1 MKKVYLMAFA
11 MAFGI
16 TSIAQ
21 VDVTF
26 QVDMNGETVSENGV
40 HVAGNWQDEAGFPEE
55 WNPGSSELTD
65 GDGDGI
71 YELSVTVPPGM
82 YEYKFVNDNDW
93 PGVEGVP
100 VLNQKGGGNDNRV
113 FVVSQW
119 HADNGG
125 LTLPAVQFGGSA
137 PEGQVA
143 VRFVVDLANEEEV
156 NPLGVHVAGDFSDP
170 VWTPQLSKAWQ
181 VENNVY
187 AFVANVNPDQT
198 YSYKFING
206 DFWTNDD
213 GEEQGEVVPDDCATD
228 GNRAVEVVS
237 EDVVIA
243 NTCFS
248 ACGPCAIPSEVTLTV
263 DMSAAQTVEENIFC
277 AGSFNGYSDE
287 PMTDNGDGT
296 YTIVL
301 SLAPGEYFFKF
312 KNGPDGWEN
321 VPPACQGE
329 GTADR
334 VITVVEEQPLSFTSC
349 FEQCSEECTLNPDPA
364 NITFRVDMNEETVSA
379 EGVYIMGS
387 FTSPAWQDGAV
398 EMTDADSDGIYETT
412 IEVGGSAD
420 IQYKFTN
427 GDPNVS
433 ENEESGDFQA
443 GGCGAPNGIGGF
455 NRTHTRSGEDEV
467 LPAVAFNSCQTL
479 SLEELE
485 VGEVSIFP
493 NPSDGMSFIRIENPR
508 GYTLRMNI
516 VDITGKLVRENVIL
530 NSTQNEINTSNLNAG
545 LYFLN
550 VVNEKSERGVY
561 KLMVK

>member
-1 MKKVYLMAFA
+1 MKKIYLMAFA
-11 MAFGI
+11 VAFGI

-26 QVDMNGETVSENGV
+26 QVDMNNETVSPNGV
-40 HVAGNWQDEAGFPEE
+40 HVAGNWQGVAGFPGD
-55 WNPGSSELTD
+55 WDAGASEMTD
-65 GDGDGI
+65 DNGDGI
-71 YELSVTVPPGM
+71 YELSVNIPAGQ
-82 YEYKFVNDNDW
+82 YEFKYINDNDW

-100 VLNQKGGGNDNRV
+100 VVNQKGGGNDNRV

-137 PEGQVA
+137 PAGQVA

-156 NPLGVHVAGDFSDP
+156 NELGVHVAGNFSDP
-170 VWTPQLSKAWQ
+170 EWTPQLSKAWL
-181 VENNVY
+181 VDNAVY
-187 AFVANVNPDQT
+187 AFVASVAPDQN
-198 YSYKFING
+198 YSYKFLNG
-206 DFWTNDD
+206 DFWGTDEAVP
-213 GEEQGEVVPDDCATD
+213 GECATD
-228 GNRAVEVVS
+228 DNRQVAVAG
-237 EDVVIA
+237 EDVVTEA
-243 NTCFS
+243 VCFQ
-248 ACGPCAIPSEVTLTV
+248 ACGPCATPTDITLTV
-263 DMSAAQTVEENIFC
+263 DMSSVCELQEDVFAAGT
-277 AGSFNGYSDE
+277 FNGYSDE
-287 PMTDNGDGT
+287 SMTDNGDGT

-321 VPPACQGE
+321 VPDECQGE

-334 VITVVEEQPLSFTSC
+334 TFTVVEGEELSYVSC
-349 FEQCSEECTLNPDPA
+349 FEQCAEECAPIPDPA
-364 NITFRVDMNEETVSA
+364 NITFRVDMNEETVSP
-379 EGVYIMGS
+379 EGVHMIGG
-387 FTSPAWQDGAV
+387 FTNPAWGGGASEMLDLDG
-398 EMTDADSDGIYETT
+398 DGIYEVTV
-412 IEVGGSAD
+412 EVCGSAN

-427 GDPNVS
+427 GDPTVAS
-433 ENEESGDFQA
+433 NEESGDFQA

-455 NRTHTRSGEDEV
+455 NRTHTRSGEEEI
-467 LPAVAFNSCQTL
+467 LPPVAYNSCQTL

-493 NPSDGMSFIRIENPR
+493 NPSDGMSFIRIENPN

-550 VVNEKSERGVY
+550 VVNERSERGVF

>member
-1 MKKVYLMAFA
+1 MKKIYLMAFA
-11 MAFGI
+11 VAFGI

-26 QVDMNGETVSENGV
+26 QVDMNNETVSENGV
-40 HVAGNWQDEAGFPEE
+40 HVAGNWQDEAGFPGE
-55 WNPGSSELTD
+55 WDAGASEMTD
-65 GDGDGI
+65 DNGDGI
-71 YELSVTVPPGM
+71 YELNVNIPAGQ
-82 YEYKFVNDNDW
+82 YEFKYINDNDW

-100 VLNQKGGGNDNRV
+100 VVNQKGGGNDNRV

-137 PEGQVA
+137 EAGEVA
-143 VRFVVDLANEEEV
+143 VRFVVDLANVEEV
-156 NPLGVHVAGDFSDP
+156 NELGVHVAGNFSDP
-170 VWTPQLSKAWQ
+170 EWTPQLSKAWL
-181 VENNVY
+181 VDNTTY
-187 AFVANVNPDQT
+187 AFVASVAPDQD
-198 YSYKFING
+198 YSYKFLNG
-206 DFWTNDD
+206 DFWGTD
-213 GEEQGEVVPDDCATD
+213 EAVPAECATD
-228 GNRAVEVVS
+228 DNRLVS
-237 EDVVIA
+237 VAGEDVVA
-243 NTCFS
+243 DAVCFQ

-263 DMSAAQTVEENIFC
+263 DMSAAQTVNDNIFC
-277 AGSFNGYSDE
+277 AGSFNGYSDA

-334 VITVVEEQPLSFTSC
+334 AITVVEEEPLSFTSC

-387 FTSPAWQDGAV
+387 FTSPAWQGGAV

-427 GDPNVS
+427 GDPNVP
-433 ENEESGDFQA
+433 ENEESGDFEA

-455 NRTHTRSGEDEV
+455 NRTHTRSGEDEI
-467 LPAVAFNSCQTL
+467 LPAVAFNSCETL

-493 NPSDGMSFIRIENPR
+493 NPSDGMSFIRIENPN

-516 VDITGKLVRENVIL
+516 VDITGKLVRENTVL
-530 NSTQNEINTSNLNAG
+530 NSTQTEINTSNLNAG

-550 VVNEKSERGVY
+550 VVNQNNERGVF